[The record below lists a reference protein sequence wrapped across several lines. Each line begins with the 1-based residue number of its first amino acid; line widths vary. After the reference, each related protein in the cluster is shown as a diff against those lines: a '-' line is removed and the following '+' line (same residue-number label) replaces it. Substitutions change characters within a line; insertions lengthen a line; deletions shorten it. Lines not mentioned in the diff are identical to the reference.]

1 MTRSQ
6 TVYNKQSRPKQEL
19 VADTMSW
26 TIDNSV
32 NLSVTENEVRCTEDG
47 KSKANALWSNGGTGS
62 WEFRI
67 SGPSG
72 IWIGV
77 SMPAKFGPGYGM
89 KGLFYGGPG
98 NLSNG
103 SSLVAGQWG
112 PTFADGDVIGMK
124 VEQSE
129 DKITIAYSKNGEG
142 LGVAFDISGWNGEE
156 FQPAVSMDLKDQAV
170 CIQKVPLLE
179 NTMRTFSSVGD
190 GIEGKWE
197 GKFKIEI
204 SNTEEN
210 CWRIAS
216 KIANSMSMKFC
227 KKDGKM
233 CTGEMITTEMMPPP
247 HLYELEQLLS
257 NTFAGLTDVRREQ
270 ELLIIEGN
278 GEKLEF
284 SPASP
289 SIPVTQEN
297 IRWMKNL

>member
-1 MTRSQ
+1 MTHSQ
-6 TVYNKQSRPKQEL
+6 TVYNKQSHPKQEL

-26 TIDNSV
+26 TRDNAE
-32 NLSVTENEVRCTEDG
+32 NLSVTENKVCCTGDG
-47 KSKANALWSNGGTGS
+47 KSKANALWSEGGTGS

-72 IWIGV
+72 IWVGV
-77 SMPAKFGPGYGM
+77 STPAKFGPGYGM

-98 NLSNG
+98 NLSDG

-112 PTFADGDVIGMK
+112 PMFADGDVIGMNI
-124 VEQSE
+124 EQRG
-129 DKITIAYSKNGEG
+129 DKITISYSKNGGG

-156 FQPAVSMDLKDQAV
+156 FQPAVSMDTKGQAV
-170 CIQKVPLLE
+170 SIQKVPLL
-179 NTMRTFSSVGD
+179 NTMRTSSAIGD

-197 GKFKIEI
+197 GKFKMEI
-204 SNTEEN
+204 SKTEEN
-210 CWRIAS
+210 CWRIVS
-216 KIANSMSMKFC
+216 KIGNSMSMKFS

-233 CTGEMITTEMMPPP
+233 SMGEMITTEMMPPP

-257 NTFAGLTDVRREQ
+257 NIFAGLTDVRREQ
-270 ELLIIEGN
+270 EFLIIEGN

-289 SIPVTQEN
+289 SNPVTQEN